1 MRYNPFTSHAKLT
14 NTIIL
19 LLVIAVAICAYF
31 GELKQWQ
38 DIAWLDIVGEG
49 GIVLMTLSWIV
60 ALLISRPPGKVTT
73 LLVLGLGLFMFS
85 ATLDLLDEWLK
96 QPSQLWLTWFESLP
110 APFGMSLTSAG
121 LYYWHQEQFVLNRQ
135 LRRREAHLREHEKVC
150 PVTGLYRVN
159 YLHSLMQQQQ
169 TEQQGGTL
177 GVIDIRDFAKFN
189 AQFGFSEG
197 DRLLREISDL
207 LVMNCRLNDV
217 LCRYAGDCFIVL
229 MPNTSQSQAKELLAQ
244 MKAALNHCA
253 FKVAKSKGAQFQHI
267 LTATM
272 AMDLAQDPVQQTSLL
287 HQQLQQEK
295 ALVGAAV
302 Y

>member
-1 MRYNPFTSHAKLT
+1 MRYNPFTSHNTLT
-14 NTIIL
+14 NTIIA
-19 LLVIAVAICAYF
+19 LLVTAVAICAYF
-31 GELKQWQ
+31 GELKYWQ
-38 DIAWLDIVGEG
+38 EIAWLDILGEG

-73 LLVLGLGLFMFS
+73 FLVLGLGLFMFS
-85 ATLDLLDEWLK
+85 ATLDLLDEWLQ

-110 APFGMSLTSAG
+110 APFGMLLTSAG

-135 LRRREAHLREHEKVC
+135 LRRREAHLREHDKVC

-159 YLHSLMQQQQ
+159 YLHSLIQQRQQ
-169 TEQQGGTL
+169 EQQAAML
-177 GVIDIRDFAKFN
+177 GIIDIRGFAKFN
-189 AQFGFSEG
+189 AQFGFTEG
-197 DRLLREISDL
+197 DRLLREVSDL
-207 LVMNCRLNDV
+207 LVMNCRLSDV

-229 MPNTSQSQAKELLAQ
+229 MPATTEQQSKELLEQ

-253 FKVAKSKGAQFQHI
+253 FKVAKTKGAQFQHV
-267 LTATM
+267 LTATRM
-272 AMDLAQDPVQQTSLL
+272 MDLNQDAVQQTSEL
-287 HQQLQQEK
+287 HQQLQQQK